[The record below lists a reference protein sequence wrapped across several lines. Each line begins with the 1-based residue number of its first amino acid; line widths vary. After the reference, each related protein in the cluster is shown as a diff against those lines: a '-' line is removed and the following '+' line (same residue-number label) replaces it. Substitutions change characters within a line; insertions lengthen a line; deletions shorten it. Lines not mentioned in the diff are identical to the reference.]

1 MATTKKTAAKA
12 KQVVVISKPVGSNW
26 ARVLQGT
33 LIDYDRKDGHA
44 VLEGARQA
52 LYYGKDSGGEVGLA
66 AVGPKGDSRVGP
78 KLPGRVEVPGVVLV
92 ADCTA
97 EAITAWESRK

>member
-1 MATTKKTAAKA
+1 MVAKKTAKA

-33 LIDYDRKDGHA
+33 LVEYDRKSGHV

-52 LYYGKDSGGEVGLA
+52 LYYGRESGGEVGLA
-66 AVGPKGDSRVGP
+66 VKGPAGDSRVGP
-78 KLPGRVEVPGVVLV
+78 KLPGRCEVPGVVLV

-97 EAITAWESRK
+97 EACAAWESRK

>member
-1 MATTKKTAAKA
+1 MVAKKTAKA

-26 ARVLQGT
+26 ARVLQGA
-33 LIDYDRKDGHA
+33 LIEYDRKGGHA

-52 LYYGKDSGGEVGLA
+52 LYYGKDSSGELGLA
-66 AVGPKGDSRVGP
+66 VKGPAGDSRVGP
-78 KLPGRVEVPGVVLV
+78 KVPGRIEVPGVVLV

-97 EAITAWESRK
+97 EAVAAWESRK